1 MPKESGLLRKNNMY
15 TAKRVKPDNSGFT
28 LLEVLIAA
36 IILAIVAIPI
46 LHAFV
51 TTANTSAKA
60 KVKMNA
66 TNAAENIMEDIK
78 GMSIDDISQ
87 KYAGVNPAVPNAR
100 GQYYIDG
107 LGSATDETVA
117 YEYTITSSDPSF
129 SKDLNKLLDNG
140 YTATINID
148 PSYYPN
154 INSVNLAS
162 FDTVNGNSSA
172 ILSLTPQME
181 DAVYNEFTDR
191 NKKLEV
197 DYIKADAYEYFR
209 DNLKREIRID
219 ITKNGKT
226 TDKDGEEVDRLV
238 VTATISYYIDADQV
252 VPVGLESKKAYS
264 KKIFDN
270 ASTGN
275 KLQSVLIFYPPR
287 YSNAADDGD
296 IMIIHNRDSVVTNL
310 YVVAQ
315 DITSNPD
322 EWKEYTGA
330 KKGLNLQIYENEVDG
345 KQPITIFSNLN
356 AGTEYNKTETS
367 KVKPLLC
374 FLKVGK
380 LSQDP
385 EGVKDTFNKKMYNT
399 LKNRKGNFADE
410 DVTKS
415 LHARDVDGKLL
426 DASEVADKIYDVRV
440 TVEKSTSDDEWPMTV
455 TLTGTITQDDKV
467 KE

>member
-1 MPKESGLLRKNNMY
+1 MY
-15 TAKRVKPDNSGFT
+15 TAKRVKPDNRGFT

-46 LHAFV
+46 MHAFV

-78 GMSIDDISQ
+78 GMSIDDISER
-87 KYAGVNPAVPNAR
+87 YAGIKPAVPNAR

-107 LGSATDETVA
+107 LGSAADETVA
-117 YEYTITSSDPSF
+117 YEYTVTSRNDSF
-129 SKDLNKLLDNG
+129 SEDLNALLDNG

-154 INSVNLAS
+154 INSVNLTS
-162 FDTVNGNSSA
+162 FDTVNGSNSA
-172 ILSLTPQME
+172 ILSLTSQME
-181 DAVYNEFTDR
+181 EAVYNEFVDR
-191 NKKLEV
+191 NKKMEV
-197 DYIKADAYEYFR
+197 DYVKADAYEYFK
-209 DNLKREIRID
+209 DNLKREIRVEIN
-219 ITKNGKT
+219 KNGKAH
-226 TDKDGEEVDRLV
+226 DKDGVEVDRIV
-238 VTATISYYIDADQV
+238 VTASISYYIDADQV

-275 KLQSVLIFYPPR
+275 NLQSIFIFYPPR
-287 YSNAADDGD
+287 YSNASDDGD
-296 IMIIHNRDSVVTNL
+296 IMIIHNRDNIVTNL

-322 EWKEYTGA
+322 EWKEYTGT
-330 KKGLNLQIYENEVDG
+330 KKGLNLQIYEDEDEVT
-345 KQPITIFSNLN
+345 KEQPITVFSNLN
-356 AGTEYNKTETS
+356 EGTEYNKTETS
-367 KVKPLLC
+367 TVKPLLC
-374 FLKVGK
+374 FLKVGTR
-380 LSQDP
+380 SQDP
-385 EGVKDTFNKKMYNT
+385 EGVNDTFNKKMYNT
-399 LKNRKGNFADE
+399 LKNRKGSFGDE
-410 DVTKS
+410 DATKA

-426 DASEVADKIYDVRV
+426 DASEVGDKIYDVRV
-440 TVEKSTSDDEWPMTV
+440 TVEKSTTDDEWPMTV
-455 TLTGTITQDDKV
+455 TLTGTITQDDKA